1 MKLVLILISNLSL
14 VLFAQIASASIS
26 NTQDAATTPAKDAY
40 GCIGAEGY
48 SWCVKLKQC
57 VRPSKI
63 LIENNLELTAENFH
77 AFCQNQQNQ

>member
-1 MKLVLILISNLSL
+1 MKFVLRLLRSFSLLLITAS
-14 VLFAQIASASIS
+14 ASASINGS
-26 NTQDAATTPAKDAY
+26 HETASTPAKDAY
-40 GCIGAEGY
+40 GCVGAEGY

-77 AFCQNQQNQ
+77 DFCQNKPNQ

>member
-1 MKLVLILISNLSL
+1 MKIALTLLCGLT
-14 VLFAQIASASIS
+14 LFAQIANASVA
-26 NTQDAATTPAKDAY
+26 DPHDATTVSAKDAY
-40 GCIGAEGY
+40 GCVGEQGY

-77 AFCQNQQNQ
+77 EFCQTQHKE